1 MFLSKL
7 KIKNFRKYKE
17 LEVSFKQGLNVLIGE
32 NDGGKTTIIDAIRI
46 LLGTQS
52 QEYYRIDEKDF
63 NDKNLELEIE
73 CIFKFQDKSERKVAK
88 FLEWITFD
96 DEDKP
101 VLIVRL
107 RAYIK
112 DFMIKKEIT
121 AGESGT
127 DSRFYLVDELRA
139 TYLKPLRDADK
150 ELISGRYSRLS
161 QILKNHKLFL
171 GKEKEHEFIG
181 IMKEFNLQINKY
193 FSKNGDG
200 KEVIST
206 IDKHLSNFLGKEKN
220 DDYKTNINITEN
232 NLFSILNSL
241 NLKLSENKIGLGT
254 LNQLY
259 MALELLLFE
268 TEGNILNLCLIEELE
283 AHLHPQAQL
292 RTIKHFQNK
301 NNENNQIILTTHS
314 ITLASSVKLEN
325 LILCKNNKTYSMGAE
340 YTKLEKHDYKFLEM
354 FLDATKANL
363 FFAKGV
369 ILVEGTAENI
379 LVPTIAEIIGK
390 SLHEYGVSVVNV
402 GNIAFLRYSKIFLRK
417 NKEEKLEI
425 PVAIIND
432 LDIKNNHDCKGIV
445 LGTKN
450 LNLLS
455 EFFKSKNWNKDLSSL
470 KDEIFFSKDELK
482 MRLREFMK
490 KSKLPDGSEDL
501 INEKIEETD
510 INIEEYREIKR
521 NEKVEEDSIDNVHA
535 FVNKKQTLEY
545 DILMGNLWEK
555 FYRAILLTKKKN
567 DNEIDKEIKRIKN
580 LDSENRA
587 KEIFKENFYSD
598 YEKNQK
604 SKLSK
609 AEVALNF
616 SYILKNGEPKK
627 IKNEIV
633 KDEYFRYI
641 VEAIEYVTERD
652 NNNVGG

>member
-1 MFLSKL
+1 
-7 KIKNFRKYKE
+7 
-17 LEVSFKQGLNVLIGE
+17 
-32 NDGGKTTIIDAIRI
+32 
-46 LLGTQS
+46 
-52 QEYYRIDEKDF
+52 
-63 NDKNLELEIE
+63 
-73 CIFKFQDKSERKVAK
+73 
-88 FLEWITFD
+88 
-96 DEDKP
+96 
-101 VLIVRL
+101 
-107 RAYIK
+107 
-112 DFMIKKEIT
+112 
-121 AGESGT
+121 
-127 DSRFYLVDELRA
+127 
-139 TYLKPLRDADK
+139 
-150 ELISGRYSRLS
+150 
-161 QILKNHKLFL
+161 
-171 GKEKEHEFIG
+171 
-181 IMKEFNLQINKY
+181 
-193 FSKNGDG
+193 
-200 KEVIST
+200 
-206 IDKHLSNFLGKEKN
+206 
-220 DDYKTNINITEN
+220 
-232 NLFSILNSL
+232 
-241 NLKLSENKIGLGT
+241 
-254 LNQLY
+254 
-259 MALELLLFE
+259 
-268 TEGNILNLCLIEELE
+268 
-283 AHLHPQAQL
+283 
-292 RTIKHFQNK
+292 
-301 NNENNQIILTTHS
+301 
-314 ITLASSVKLEN
+314 
-325 LILCKNNKTYSMGAE
+325 
-340 YTKLEKHDYKFLEM
+340 
-354 FLDATKANL
+354 
-363 FFAKGV
+363 
-369 ILVEGTAENI
+369 
-379 LVPTIAEIIGK
+379 
-390 SLHEYGVSVVNV
+390 
-402 GNIAFLRYSKIFLRK
+402 LRK

>member
-73 CIFKFQDKSERKVAK
+73 CIFKFQDKSEKKVAK

-96 DEDKP
+96 NEDKP
-101 VLIVRL
+101 ILIVRL

-127 DSRFYLVDELRA
+127 DSRFYLTDELRA

-206 IDKHLSNFLGKEKN
+206 IDEHLSDFLGKEKN

-325 LILCKNNKTYSMGAE
+325 LILCKNNKAYSMRAE
-340 YTKLEKHDYKFLEM
+340 NTKLEEHDYKFLEM

-379 LVPTIAEIIGK
+379 LIPTIAEIIGK
-390 SLHEYGVSVVNV
+390 PLHEYGISVVNV
-402 GNIAFLRYSKIFLRK
+402 GNIAFFKYSKIFLRE
-417 NKEEKLEI
+417 KEEKLNI
-425 PVAIIND
+425 PISIITD
-432 LDIKNNHDCKGIV
+432 LDIKDDHNCKGIV

-450 LNLLS
+450 FNLLS
-455 EFFKSKNWNKDLSSL
+455 EFFKNKNYDEDLSSL
-470 KDEIFFSKDELK
+470 KNEIFFSKDELK

-510 INIEEYREIKR
+510 I
-521 NEKVEEDSIDNVHA
+521 
-535 FVNKKQTLEY
+535 
-545 DILMGNLWEK
+545 M
-555 FYRAILLTKKKN
+555 
-567 DNEIDKEIKRIKN
+567 
-580 LDSENRA
+580 
-587 KEIFKENFYSD
+587 
-598 YEKNQK
+598 K
-604 SKLSK
+604 SL
-609 AEVALNF
+609 V
-616 SYILKNGEPKK
+616 I
-627 IKNEIV
+627 
-633 KDEYFRYI
+633 
-641 VEAIEYVTERD
+641 
-652 NNNVGG
+652 

>member
-101 VLIVRL
+101 ILIVRL

-171 GKEKEHEFIG
+171 GKEKKHEFID

-193 FSKNGDG
+193 FSENGDG

-206 IDKHLSNFLGKEKN
+206 IDEHLSDFLGKEKN

-325 LILCKNNKTYSMGAE
+325 LILCKNNKAYSMRAE
-340 YTKLEKHDYKFLEM
+340 NTKLEEHDYKFLEM

-379 LVPTIAEIIGK
+379 LIPTIAEIIGK
-390 SLHEYGVSVVNV
+390 PLHEYGISVVNV
-402 GNIAFLRYSKIFLRK
+402 GNIAFFKYSKIFLREK
-417 NKEEKLEI
+417 EEEKLDI
-425 PVAIIND
+425 PVAIITD
-432 LDIKNNHDCKGIV
+432 LDIKDNHNCKGIV

-490 KSKLPDGSEDL
+490 KSKLPDGSEEL
-501 INEKIEETD
+501 INEKIKETD

-616 SYILKNGEPKK
+616 SYILKNEEPKK

>member
-17 LEVSFKQGLNVLIGE
+17 LEVSFKKGLNVLIGE

-73 CIFKFQDKSERKVAK
+73 CIFKFQDKSEKKVAK

-96 DEDKP
+96 NEDKP
-101 VLIVRL
+101 ILIVRL

-127 DSRFYLVDELRA
+127 DSRFYLTDELRA

-171 GKEKEHEFIG
+171 GKEKEHEFID

-325 LILCKNNKTYSMGAE
+325 LILCKNNKAYSMRAE
-340 YTKLEKHDYKFLEM
+340 YTKLEEHDYKFLEM

-379 LVPTIAEIIGK
+379 LIPTIAEIIGK
-390 SLHEYGVSVVNV
+390 PLHEYGVSVVNV

-417 NKEEKLEI
+417 NKEEKLKI
-425 PVAIIND
+425 PVAIITD
-432 LDIKNNHDCKGIV
+432 LDIKNDHNCEGIV
-445 LGTKN
+445 LKN
-450 LNLLS
+450 ENFILLS
-455 EFFKSKNWNKDLSSL
+455 EFLKNRFNKDLSPLQDKVFFTKEELKSELKEFLDLKKYPVDL
-470 KDEIFFSKDELK
+470 KDLIKNK
-482 MRLREFMK
+482 IK
-490 KSKLPDGSEDL
+490 KENID
-501 INEKIEETD
+501 INEYRKLRREKKI
-510 INIEEYREIKR
+510 NEY
-521 NEKVEEDSIDNVHA
+521 SMDNVQA

-545 DILMGNLWEK
+545 DLLLGNLCEK

-587 KEIFKENFYSD
+587 KKIFKENFYSN

-616 SYILKNGEPKK
+616 SYILKNEESKK
-627 IKNEIV
+627 IRNEIV

-641 VEAIEYVTERD
+641 VEGAT
-652 NNNVGG
+652 

>member
-1 MFLSKL
+1 M
-7 KIKNFRKYKE
+7 
-17 LEVSFKQGLNVLIGE
+17 
-32 NDGGKTTIIDAIRI
+32 
-46 LLGTQS
+46 
-52 QEYYRIDEKDF
+52 
-63 NDKNLELEIE
+63 
-73 CIFKFQDKSERKVAK
+73 
-88 FLEWITFD
+88 
-96 DEDKP
+96 
-101 VLIVRL
+101 
-107 RAYIK
+107 
-112 DFMIKKEIT
+112 
-121 AGESGT
+121 
-127 DSRFYLVDELRA
+127 
-139 TYLKPLRDADK
+139 
-150 ELISGRYSRLS
+150 
-161 QILKNHKLFL
+161 
-171 GKEKEHEFIG
+171 
-181 IMKEFNLQINKY
+181 
-193 FSKNGDG
+193 
-200 KEVIST
+200 
-206 IDKHLSNFLGKEKN
+206 
-220 DDYKTNINITEN
+220 
-232 NLFSILNSL
+232 
-241 NLKLSENKIGLGT
+241 SENKIGLGT

-340 YTKLEKHDYKFLEM
+340 YTKLEEHDYKFLEM

-390 SLHEYGVSVVNV
+390 PLHEYGVSVVNV

-417 NKEEKLEI
+417 NKEEKLKI
-425 PVAIIND
+425 PVAIITD
-432 LDIKNNHDCKGIV
+432 LDIKNDHNCEGIV
-445 LGTKN
+445 LKN
-450 LNLLS
+450 ENFILLS
-455 EFFKSKNWNKDLSSL
+455 EFLKNSFNKDLSPLQDKVFFTKKELKSELKEFLDLKKYPVDL
-470 KDEIFFSKDELK
+470 KDLIKNK
-482 MRLREFMK
+482 IK
-490 KSKLPDGSEDL
+490 KENID
-501 INEKIEETD
+501 INEYRKLRREKKI
-510 INIEEYREIKR
+510 NEY
-521 NEKVEEDSIDNVHA
+521 SMDNVQA

-545 DILMGNLWEK
+545 DLLLGNLCEK

-587 KEIFKENFYSD
+587 KKIFKENFYSN

-616 SYILKNGEPKK
+616 SYILKNEEPKK
-627 IKNEIV
+627 IRNEIV

>member
-171 GKEKEHEFIG
+171 GKEKEHEFID

-340 YTKLEKHDYKFLEM
+340 YTKLEEHDYKFLEM

-390 SLHEYGVSVVNV
+390 PLHEYGVSVVNV

-425 PVAIIND
+425 PVAIITD

-490 KSKLPDGSEDL
+490 KSKLPDGSEEL
-501 INEKIEETD
+501 INEKIKETD

-616 SYILKNGEPKK
+616 SYILKNEEPKK

>member
-17 LEVSFKQGLNVLIGE
+17 LEVSFKKGLNVLIGE

-73 CIFKFQDKSERKVAK
+73 CIFKFQDKSEKKVAK

-96 DEDKP
+96 NEDKP
-101 VLIVRL
+101 ILIVRL

-127 DSRFYLVDELRA
+127 DSRFYLTDELRA

-171 GKEKEHEFIG
+171 GKEKKHEFID

-193 FSKNGDG
+193 FSENGDG

-206 IDKHLSNFLGKEKN
+206 IDEHLSDFLGKEKN
-220 DDYKTNINITEN
+220 DDYKTNINIIEN

-241 NLKLSENKIGLGT
+241 NLRLSENKIGLGT

-259 MALELLLFE
+259 MALELLLVE

-283 AHLHPQAQL
+283 SHLHPQAQL

-325 LILCKNNKTYSMGAE
+325 LILCKNNKAYSMRAE
-340 YTKLEKHDYKFLEM
+340 YTKLEEHDYKFLEM

-379 LVPTIAEIIGK
+379 LIPTIAEIIGK
-390 SLHEYGVSVVNV
+390 PLHEYGISVVNV
-402 GNIAFLRYSKIFLRK
+402 GNIAFFKYSKIFLREK
-417 NKEEKLEI
+417 EEEKLDI
-425 PVAIIND
+425 PVAIITD
-432 LDIKNNHDCKGIV
+432 LDIKDNHNCKGIV

-482 MRLREFMK
+482 MQLKEFMK
-490 KSKLPDGSEDL
+490 KNRLPNGSEDL
-501 INEKIEETD
+501 INKEIEETD
-510 INIEEYREIKR
+510 INIEKYREIKR
-521 NEKVEEDSIDNVHA
+521 NKKIEEYSIDNIRA
-535 FVNKKQTLEY
+535 FINKKQTLEY
-545 DILMGNLWEK
+545 DILMGNLCEK
-555 FYRAILLTKKKN
+555 FYRAILLTKKKD
-567 DNEIDKEIKRIKN
+567 DNKIDEEIERIKS
-580 LDSENRA
+580 LDCENRA
-587 KEIFKENFYSD
+587 KEIFKENFYSN

-604 SKLSK
+604 RKLSK

-616 SYILKNGEPKK
+616 SYILKNEKPEK
-627 IKNEIV
+627 IKKEIF

-641 VEAIEYVTERD
+641 VEAIEYVTKRKNSDVNE
-652 NNNVGG
+652 

>member
-171 GKEKEHEFIG
+171 GKEKKHEFID
-181 IMKEFNLQINKY
+181 IMKKFNLQINKY
-193 FSKNGDG
+193 FSENGDG
-200 KEVIST
+200 KEVLST

-325 LILCKNNKTYSMGAE
+325 LILCKNNKAYPMRAE
-340 YTKLEKHDYKFLEM
+340 YTKLEECDYKFLEM

-390 SLHEYGVSVVNV
+390 PLHEYGVSIVNV
-402 GNIAFLRYSKIFLRK
+402 GNIAFFKYSKIFLREK
-417 NKEEKLEI
+417 EEEKLDI
-425 PVAIIND
+425 PVAIITD
-432 LDIKNNHDCKGIV
+432 LDIKDNHNCKGIV

-616 SYILKNGEPKK
+616 SYILKNEEPEK
-627 IKNEIV
+627 IRNEIFD
-633 KDEYFRYI
+633 DEYFRYI
-641 VEAIEYVTERD
+641 VEAIEYVTKRKNSDINE
-652 NNNVGG
+652 

>member
-1 MFLSKL
+1 
-7 KIKNFRKYKE
+7 
-17 LEVSFKQGLNVLIGE
+17 
-32 NDGGKTTIIDAIRI
+32 
-46 LLGTQS
+46 
-52 QEYYRIDEKDF
+52 
-63 NDKNLELEIE
+63 
-73 CIFKFQDKSERKVAK
+73 
-88 FLEWITFD
+88 
-96 DEDKP
+96 
-101 VLIVRL
+101 
-107 RAYIK
+107 
-112 DFMIKKEIT
+112 
-121 AGESGT
+121 
-127 DSRFYLVDELRA
+127 
-139 TYLKPLRDADK
+139 
-150 ELISGRYSRLS
+150 
-161 QILKNHKLFL
+161 
-171 GKEKEHEFIG
+171 
-181 IMKEFNLQINKY
+181 
-193 FSKNGDG
+193 
-200 KEVIST
+200 
-206 IDKHLSNFLGKEKN
+206 
-220 DDYKTNINITEN
+220 
-232 NLFSILNSL
+232 
-241 NLKLSENKIGLGT
+241 
-254 LNQLY
+254 

-325 LILCKNNKTYSMGAE
+325 LILCKNNKAYSMRAE
-340 YTKLEKHDYKFLEM
+340 YTKLEEHDYKFLEM

-379 LVPTIAEIIGK
+379 LIPTIAEIIGK
-390 SLHEYGVSVVNV
+390 PLHEYGISIVNV
-402 GNIAFLRYSKIFLRK
+402 GNIAFFKYSKIFLREK
-417 NKEEKLEI
+417 EEEKLDI
-425 PVAIIND
+425 PVAIITD
-432 LDIKNNHDCKGIV
+432 LDIKDNHNCKGIV

-616 SYILKNGEPKK
+616 SYILKNEEPEK
-627 IKNEIV
+627 IRNEIFD
-633 KDEYFRYI
+633 DEYFRYI
-641 VEAIEYVTERD
+641 VEAIEYVTKRKNSDINE
-652 NNNVGG
+652 

>member
-73 CIFKFQDKSERKVAK
+73 CIFKFQDKSEKKVAK

-96 DEDKP
+96 NEDKP
-101 VLIVRL
+101 ILIVRL

-127 DSRFYLVDELRA
+127 DSRFYLTDELRA

-171 GKEKEHEFIG
+171 GKEKEHEFID

-193 FSKNGDG
+193 FSENGDG

-206 IDKHLSNFLGKEKN
+206 IDEHLSDFLGKEKN
-220 DDYKTNINITEN
+220 DDYKTNINIIEN

-241 NLKLSENKIGLGT
+241 NLRLSENKIGLGT

-268 TEGNILNLCLIEELE
+268 TKGNILNLCLIEELE

-325 LILCKNNKTYSMGAE
+325 LILCKNNKAYSMGAE
-340 YTKLEKHDYKFLEM
+340 YTKLEEHDYKFLEM

-390 SLHEYGVSVVNV
+390 PLHEYGVSVVNL
-402 GNIAFLRYSKIFLRK
+402 GNTAFFKYSKIFLRE
-417 NKEEKLEI
+417 KEEKLNI
-425 PVAIIND
+425 PISIITD
-432 LDIKNNHDCKGIV
+432 LDIKDDHNCKGIV

-450 LNLLS
+450 FNLLS
-455 EFFKSKNWNKDLSSL
+455 EFFKNKNYDEDLSSL
-470 KDEIFFSKDELK
+470 KNEIFFSKDELK
-482 MRLREFMK
+482 IQLREFIHK
-490 KSKLPDGSEDL
+490 NRLPNGLEDL
-501 INEKIEETD
+501 INKEIEETD
-510 INIEEYREIKR
+510 MNIEKYREIKR
-521 NEKVEEDSIDNVHA
+521 NKKIEKNSIDNIRA
-535 FVNKKQTLEY
+535 FINKKQTLEY
-545 DILMGNLWEK
+545 DILMGNLCEK
-555 FYRAILLTKKKN
+555 FYRAILLTKKKD
-567 DNEIDKEIKRIKN
+567 DNEIDKEIERIKS

-587 KEIFKENFYSD
+587 KKIFKENFYSN
-598 YEKNQK
+598 YEKNKK
-604 SKLSK
+604 STLSK

-616 SYILKNGEPKK
+616 SYILKNEEPKK
-627 IKNEIV
+627 IRNEIV

>member
-7 KIKNFRKYKE
+7 KIRNFRKYKE

-73 CIFKFQDKSERKVAK
+73 CIFKFQDKSEKKVAK

-96 DEDKP
+96 NEDKP
-101 VLIVRL
+101 ILIVRL

-127 DSRFYLVDELRA
+127 DSRFYLTDELRA

-171 GKEKEHEFIG
+171 GKEKEHEFID

-325 LILCKNNKTYSMGAE
+325 LILCKNNKIYSMGAE
-340 YTKLEKHDYKFLEM
+340 YTKLEEHDYKFLEM

-379 LVPTIAEIIGK
+379 LIPTIAEIIGK
-390 SLHEYGVSVVNV
+390 PLHEYGVSVVNV

-417 NKEEKLEI
+417 NKEEKLKI
-425 PVAIIND
+425 PVAIITD
-432 LDIKNNHDCKGIV
+432 LDIKNDHNCEGIV
-445 LGTKN
+445 LKN
-450 LNLLS
+450 ENFILLS
-455 EFFKSKNWNKDLSSL
+455 EFLKNRFNKDLSPLQDKVFFTKEELKSELKEFLDLKKYPVDL
-470 KDEIFFSKDELK
+470 KDLIKNK
-482 MRLREFMK
+482 IK
-490 KSKLPDGSEDL
+490 KENID
-501 INEKIEETD
+501 INEYRKLRREKKI
-510 INIEEYREIKR
+510 NEY
-521 NEKVEEDSIDNVHA
+521 SMDNVQA

-545 DILMGNLWEK
+545 DLLLGNLCEK

-587 KEIFKENFYSD
+587 KKIFKENFYSN

-616 SYILKNGEPKK
+616 SYILKNEESKK
-627 IKNEIV
+627 IRNEIV

>member
-7 KIKNFRKYKE
+7 KIRNFRKYKE

-73 CIFKFQDKSERKVAK
+73 CIFKFQDKSEKKVAK

-96 DEDKP
+96 NEDKP
-101 VLIVRL
+101 ILIVRL

-127 DSRFYLVDELRA
+127 DSRFYLTDELRA

-171 GKEKEHEFIG
+171 GKEKEHEFID

-325 LILCKNNKTYSMGAE
+325 LILCKNNKIYSMGAE
-340 YTKLEKHDYKFLEM
+340 YTKLEEHDYKFLEM

-379 LVPTIAEIIGK
+379 LIPTIAEIIGK
-390 SLHEYGVSVVNV
+390 PLHEYGVSVVNV

-417 NKEEKLEI
+417 NKEEKLKI
-425 PVAIIND
+425 PVAIITD
-432 LDIKNNHDCKGIV
+432 LDIKNDHNCEGIV
-445 LGTKN
+445 LKN
-450 LNLLS
+450 ENFILLS
-455 EFFKSKNWNKDLSSL
+455 EFLKNRFNKDLSPLQDKVFFTKEELKSELKEFLDLKKYPVDL
-470 KDEIFFSKDELK
+470 KDLIKNK
-482 MRLREFMK
+482 IK
-490 KSKLPDGSEDL
+490 KENID
-501 INEKIEETD
+501 INEYRKLRREKKI
-510 INIEEYREIKR
+510 NEY
-521 NEKVEEDSIDNVHA
+521 SMDNVQA

-545 DILMGNLWEK
+545 DLLLGNLCEK

-587 KEIFKENFYSD
+587 KKIFKENFYSN

-616 SYILKNGEPKK
+616 SYILKNEESKK
-627 IKNEIV
+627 IRNEIV

-641 VEAIEYVTERD
+641 VEGAT
-652 NNNVGG
+652 

>member
-193 FSKNGDG
+193 FSENGDG

-325 LILCKNNKTYSMGAE
+325 LILCKNNKAYPMRAE
-340 YTKLEKHDYKFLEM
+340 YTKLEECDYKFLEM

-390 SLHEYGVSVVNV
+390 PLHEYGVSIVNV
-402 GNIAFLRYSKIFLRK
+402 GNIAFFKYSKIFLREK
-417 NKEEKLEI
+417 EEEKLDI
-425 PVAIIND
+425 PVAIITD
-432 LDIKNNHDCKGIV
+432 LDIKDNHNCKGIV

-616 SYILKNGEPKK
+616 SYILKNEEPEK
-627 IKNEIV
+627 IRNEIFD
-633 KDEYFRYI
+633 DEYFRYI
-641 VEAIEYVTERD
+641 VEAIEYVTKRKNSDINE
-652 NNNVGG
+652 

>member
-73 CIFKFQDKSERKVAK
+73 CIFKFQDKSEKKVAK

-96 DEDKP
+96 NEDKP
-101 VLIVRL
+101 ILIVRL

-171 GKEKEHEFIG
+171 GKEKKHEFID

-193 FSKNGDG
+193 FSENGDG

-206 IDKHLSNFLGKEKN
+206 IDEHLSDFLGKEKN

-340 YTKLEKHDYKFLEM
+340 YTKLEEHDYKFLEM

-390 SLHEYGVSVVNV
+390 PLHEYGVSVVNV

-425 PVAIIND
+425 PVAIITD

-616 SYILKNGEPKK
+616 SYILKNEEPEK
-627 IKNEIV
+627 IRNEIFD
-633 KDEYFRYI
+633 DEYFRYI
-641 VEAIEYVTERD
+641 VEAIEYVTKRKNSDINE
-652 NNNVGG
+652 

>member
-32 NDGGKTTIIDAIRI
+32 NDGGKTTIINAIRI